1 MLCVSNL
8 FDQRLLLFQ
17 QHLVRP
23 EFLEAY
29 FEKHS
34 SELYKA
40 NPLNFLQ
47 NSIRNVLPFKITLKL
62 SEEDKVG
69 CGKLETCEY
78 TGSKTP
84 SLSNPPVPPSTSP

>member
-40 NPLNFLQ
+40 NPLFL
-47 NSIRNVLPFKITLKL
+47 IF
-62 SEEDKVG
+62 
-69 CGKLETCEY
+69 
-78 TGSKTP
+78 SKTV
-84 SLSNPPVPPSTSP
+84 SEMYFLSKLL